1 MLHRT
6 IITGLLLGLASHA
19 FGLNILLTNDDG
31 LTSNLKAMYEALKD
45 DDHDVIVS
53 VPCSGQSG
61 RGAAILMYSSDK
73 IETTNDLQI
82 EAEGGCHNGAAG
94 IGAPAAGP
102 FTKKGFT
109 NGDYHYVHGSP
120 VLATLYG
127 LEILAQERWGRA
139 PDLVLSG
146 PNEGQNL
153 GTLINS
159 SGTVANVQLGASR
172 GIPSIALSAGLNTVD
187 NETLSDPDSATVAQ
201 LSLKLLHELQK
212 QVAGKKA
219 PLLPEGVALNV
230 NFPTDVKSDS
240 QFAFSRVGS
249 FTLYQPR
256 FITTPRYGPSFS
268 VNDSSAAGASQQEDE
283 AIVFQTRVSVT
294 AMQVSFEH
302 DEVVQ
307 NWLRQHLRNL
317 FE

>member
-1 MLHRT
+1 MPRSL
-6 IITGLLLGLASHA
+6 IIAGLLLGLASHA

-31 LTSNLKAMYEALKD
+31 LTSNLKALYEALKAD
-45 DDHDVIVS
+45 GHNVIVS

-73 IETTNDLQI
+73 IEPTNDLQI
-82 EAEGGCHNGAAG
+82 AAEGGCHNGAAG

-102 FTKKGFT
+102 FTREGFT

-120 VLATLYG
+120 MLATLYG
-127 LEILAQERWGRA
+127 LDILAPERWGRD

-146 PNEGQNL
+146 PNEGQNV
-153 GTLINS
+153 GTLVNS
-159 SGTVANVQLGASR
+159 SGTVANVQVAAAR

-187 NETLSDPDSATVAQ
+187 NKTLSDPDSTTVAQ
-201 LSLKLLHELQK
+201 LTLKLLHELQK
-212 QVAGKKA
+212 QVAGKKV

-230 NFPTDVKSDS
+230 NFPTDVKPDS
-240 QFAFSRVGS
+240 QFAFSRIGS

-256 FITTPRYGPSFS
+256 FITTPRIGPSFS
-268 VNDSSAAGASQQEDE
+268 VNDSSSAGESQQEDE
-283 AIVFQTRVSVT
+283 AVVSQTRISVT
-294 AMQVSFEH
+294 PMQVSFDH
-302 DEVVQ
+302 DEAVQ
-307 NWLRQHLRNL
+307 SWLRRHLQNL